1 MIKLTDFITKVS
13 DMVNGYDKTAVLNW
27 VAFADCMNE
36 SSDAGTSSLEEELFE
51 VYRPLCYVKNNF
63 SDAVLH
69 QSLKLNILGNEIIF
83 GAMMFAAGYSHDEV
97 RDLADEGVFEDG
109 FIPYGTTE
117 KSSLSVIGIR
127 GRDDILFIERYQ
139 SADSVRQRL
148 NGAAALADLRG
159 QSIETML
166 KEAARTDRDIW
177 MITHPK
183 MIDAVKT
190 ACTNSSAI
198 EHITLYD
205 PENHEIIQCNAEGMT
220 TEQRVAFFQSGSA
233 GEQDW
238 SEPSDPVLSM

>member
-27 VAFADCMNE
+27 VAFADCMNG

-63 SDAVLH
+63 SDAVLQ

-166 KEAARTDRDIW
+166 
-177 MITHPK
+177 
-183 MIDAVKT
+183 
-190 ACTNSSAI
+190 
-198 EHITLYD
+198 
-205 PENHEIIQCNAEGMT
+205 HE
-220 TEQRVAFFQSGSA
+220 
-233 GEQDW
+233 
-238 SEPSDPVLSM
+238 

>member
-1 MIKLTDFITKVS
+1 MIKLTDFIIKVS
-13 DMVNGYDKTAVLNW
+13 NMVNGYDKTAVLNW

-51 VYRPLCYVKNNF
+51 LYRSLCYVKNNF
-63 SDAVLH
+63 SDAVLQ

-83 GAMMFAAGYSHDEV
+83 GAMMFAAGYSYEEV

-139 SADSVRQRL
+139 SAGSVRQRL
-148 NGAAALADLRG
+148 NGAAVLADLRG

-166 KEAARTDRDIW
+166 KEAARTDRDTW

-183 MIDAVKT
+183 MINAVKT

-205 PENHEIIQCNAEGMT
+205 PENHEIIQCNTERMT
-220 TEQRVAFFQSGSA
+220 TEQRVAFFQNGSA

-238 SEPSDPVLSM
+238 SKPSDPVLSM